1 MTLMYFYS
9 FFRFSDEED
18 SWLNNQL
25 DHFDQVWHSVPL
37 GEDHIRE
44 VIMFSYDVP
53 TSKSFVRNG
62 VSVFN
67 ERFKRI
73 MLNHDCFS
81 QLPQNVQ
88 SQIFQQNLFLGSA
101 LLVAKLEYIQSGS
114 EQLFYAMGSFDRKQ
128 WKEETRSLPHHAIKK
143 FELYKENKFLQILSE
158 EDCKQ
163 FQHLVNVIGE
173 TVKDDTMLKL
183 FTMVMLFKDN
193 GINGTSELKKLQES
207 YINVIRR
214 KQGSIYKD
222 VGSYGTSLGV
232 EIYSRFQSCIKD
244 IQKLSLLLAKAS
256 QYNRLK
262 VEK

>member
-1 MTLMYFYS
+1 M
-9 FFRFSDEED
+9 
-18 SWLNNQL
+18 NNQL
-25 DHFDQVWHSVPL
+25 DHFDQVWQSVPL

-73 MLNHDCFS
+73 MMNHDFFS

-101 LLVAKLEYIQSGS
+101 LLVAKLEYIESGS

-143 FELYKENKFLQILSE
+143 FELPKENKFLQILSE
-158 EDCKQ
+158 DDCNQ

-173 TVKDDTMLKL
+173 TVKDDNMLKL

-193 GINGTSELKKLQES
+193 GIKEASELKKLQEF
-207 YINVIRR
+207 YLNIIRR
-214 KQGSIYKD
+214 KHDSIGRD
-222 VGSYGTSLGV
+222 VRTYRTSFGV
-232 EIYSRFQSCIKD
+232 DVYSRLQSCIKD

-256 QYNRLK
+256 QQQTK
-262 VEK
+262 S